1 MSTVIITENKDNNL
15 LGLGIDFKEHEYTI
29 EEEAEANKQ
38 FMLGLAFGEINN
50 NITLDKLKEWWVKL
64 TIIGNELLENI
75 TNGDLKEL
83 ACNNGINLIEGVA

>member
-1 MSTVIITENKDNNL
+1 MSISIITENKNNNL
-15 LGLGIDFKEHEYTI
+15 LSLDFDFKEHDYTI
-29 EEEAEANKQ
+29 EEEAEASKQ
-38 FMLGLAFGEINN
+38 FMLGLAFGEINR

-83 ACNNGINLIEGVA
+83 AYKNGITLIEGVV